1 MARAGPRHPGW
12 GCGSAWNA
20 ARCVP
25 AAGAT
30 ASSMSSEPFRLLAA
44 SETERGLLF
53 SIEIPAGSRLFE
65 GHFPG
70 HPILPGIAHLAL
82 AERALGAPLTAVRS
96 LKLRRPVVP
105 GEVLELSLRDPD
117 EEAWVRFELRRDGEP
132 VSSGAVW
139 TVPSGEEALADEAPR
154 PTRGFP
160 PVERLLPHAPPA
172 RLLG

>member
-70 HPILPGIAHLAL
+70 HPILPGVAHLAM

-96 LKLRRPVVP
+96 LKLRRPVMP
-105 GEVLELSLRDPD
+105 GDVLELALKNPD
-117 EEAWVRFELRRDGEP
+117 EEAWARFELRRGGEA
-132 VSSGAVW
+132 VSGGAVR
-139 TVPSGEEALADEAPR
+139 TATPGEEAPAGEAP
-154 PTRGFP
+154 
-160 PVERLLPHAPPA
+160 
-172 RLLG
+172 